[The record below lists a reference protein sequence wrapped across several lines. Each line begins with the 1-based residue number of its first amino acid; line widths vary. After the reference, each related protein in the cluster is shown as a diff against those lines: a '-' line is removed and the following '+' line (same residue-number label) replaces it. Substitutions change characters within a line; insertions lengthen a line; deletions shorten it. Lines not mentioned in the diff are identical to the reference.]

1 MTVINTNVKA
11 LFTQAALKVAGRD
24 GQIAMEQLST
34 GKRINNSK
42 DDAAGLAIAAR
53 MTQNIQGLNQSI
65 RNAGDAIS
73 MIQTAEGATQEITVM
88 LQRMSEL
95 AVQAA
100 NSTYSAD
107 QRSYLDQEFQQLKQ
121 EIIRVSEM
129 HEWNGFPILNG
140 KAGTPVG
147 NPTTTSIVR
156 AGVEA
161 TATGKQLM
169 DGDLEIKTDKGSFAI
184 PASVAAADSKSN
196 TIAAGSNNAGS
207 AIAIAAAI
215 NSQVGN
221 TGVSAVAG
229 AASISATKTTV
240 GSTSAQTD
248 LYVNGE
254 KVSLS
259 LAASHTLSQR
269 RQYVMESINAGTA
282 VHGVVAGDSGTGG
295 LTLTT
300 PDGRNLSV
308 WYDSTSV
315 QGSDFG
321 LGLDTTPPSSPLG
334 VTGVSAAAASAFGA
348 NETTAITFP
357 ALTRGESFTLNG
369 MTFTSTATTTANELA
384 AAFSNLKSGMT
395 ALAAAAANPAA
406 VTKGSF
412 SGTFA
417 EGFTTGTSNGVNVVT
432 ATATSKGNVGDI
444 VTSPIL
450 TFTTTQGAAAATV
463 AATTAGVGSNQ
474 QQESIA
480 TFGDLSK
487 GQSVSFAGL
496 TFTAAADGITA
507 AQVASAFKSVGTTT
521 TTVAYNTAASGAQ
534 AKWVAANA
542 SGHAAIGSF
551 TSGTSLVGTYSASV
565 VATGSADAMVTFKA
579 ATPSNTQIDMAPSA
593 AATTAAPVITIT
605 PAAGSVPESAIATF
619 VDLKRGQS
627 VSFAGLTFT
636 AAADI
641 TADKVATAFKS
652 VGTTA
657 AIDQAAAQ
665 TLYSGVSGHAAI
677 GSFTSGTSLAG
688 TFDGASIGTSQ
699 VRFTVTATGT
709 ASTITSAGVTG
720 ANAPNVATTPGKA
733 VQAQVSTATFT
744 DLDAGA
750 SVTFAGLTFTSG
762 TAGTKAA
769 ELQAAFAS
777 IVGTSAT
784 TAQTFTQVN
793 ATAGALVSDAIGRFT
808 SGTAVTGGTFAAG
821 GSTGQVTWTAIA
833 PTSTFVVGAAIPTA
847 PTLGTF
853 NAGTSPNKST
863 VSVTFQSL
871 TAGQSATVKGLTF
884 TAKAAMNAA
893 DVAKAFSGLLLGET
907 AAQVTTRNAATSSL
921 LGTYTGTNEGGANGY
936 TSGAATAATVL
947 YSGAP
952 ALASTTFDSSKT
964 AGTKSTETVVFR
976 ELSAGQSV
984 TVNGLTFTAKA
995 AMNAVDVG
1003 KAFSGVLTGE
1013 TAAQVTTR
1021 NASTSSLLGTYTGT
1035 NTAGYASAATT
1046 SATAVYTSVSDA
1058 AVSFGTPITGSDTQT
1073 VVASTGS
1080 VESSVFTFSALKT
1093 GQSFTLNGLEF
1104 KAKKDLTSAE
1114 VASAFGSLTSGT
1126 SSTPANTANG
1136 DYTGSWKAG
1145 YSTAAA
1151 SGATVTATATV
1162 AGSADIEFK
1171 SSKSVTAQ
1179 GFTVPASTVYGT
1191 VTLKSQN
1198 TFIIKPGA
1206 NANATATASATD
1218 PTFANFSALGFEAK
1232 TINAK
1237 SIGRLNFQ
1245 VGPAA
1250 NQLISIDLADFGKNG
1265 DITGLITSDRA
1276 PTNLLTV
1283 NSANDVIMNVN
1294 ISLDRIASTR
1304 ANMGAVMNRLEHVID
1319 NLTNV
1324 VMNSEASR
1332 SQIEDADYAKASTEL
1347 ARTQIMQQAATAV
1360 LAQANT
1366 SQQGVLKLLQG

>member
-496 TFTAAADGITA
+496 TFTAAADITA
-507 AQVASAFKSVGTTT
+507 DKVATAFRSVAATQAITA
-521 TTVAYNTAASGAQ
+521 VAYNTASSGAQ

-551 TSGTSLVGTYSASV
+551 TSGTSLV
-565 VATGSADAMVTFKA
+565 
-579 ATPSNTQIDMAPSA
+579 
-593 AATTAAPVITIT
+593 
-605 PAAGSVPESAIATF
+605 
-619 VDLKRGQS
+619 
-627 VSFAGLTFT
+627 
-636 AAADI
+636 
-641 TADKVATAFKS
+641 
-652 VGTTA
+652 
-657 AIDQAAAQ
+657 
-665 TLYSGVSGHAAI
+665 
-677 GSFTSGTSLAG
+677 G

-777 IVGTSAT
+777 IAGTSASAT

-884 TAKAAMNAA
+884 TAKAAMNA
-893 DVAKAFSGLLLGET
+893 
-907 AAQVTTRNAATSSL
+907 
-921 LGTYTGTNEGGANGY
+921 
-936 TSGAATAATVL
+936 
-947 YSGAP
+947 
-952 ALASTTFDSSKT
+952 
-964 AGTKSTETVVFR
+964 
-976 ELSAGQSV
+976 
-984 TVNGLTFTAKA
+984 
-995 AMNAVDVG
+995 VDVG

-1046 SATAVYTSVSDA
+1046 TATAVYTSVSDA

-1162 AGSADIEFK
+1162 AGSADIEFT

-1206 NANATATASATD
+1206 KANATATAPATD
-1218 PTFANFSALGFEAK
+1218 PTFANFTALGFEAK

>member
-1 MTVINTNVKA
+1 MSVINTNISSM
-11 LFTQAALKVAGRD
+11 QAQSSVRTSGLNLST
-24 GQIAMEQLST
+24 AMERLSS
-34 GKRINNSK
+34 GVRINSAK
-42 DDAAGLAIAAR
+42 DDAAGLAISTR
-53 MTQNIQGLNQSI
+53 MTASIRGISAAI
-65 RNAGDAIS
+65 RNANDGIS
-73 MIQTAEGATQEITVM
+73 LTQTAEGSLAQIGDN
-88 LQRMSEL
+88 LQRIREL
-95 AVQAA
+95 AVQSANTGNNASDRAA
-100 NSTYSAD
+100 MNNEAKQLIAEIDRVASNTKYNGIALLDGSFRGQDLQVGAGNGANDRIAISIGSAKSSTLGVGGNSSYAASKVGSSVGATALADSA
-107 QRSYLDQEFQQLKQ
+107 LN
-121 EIIRVSEM
+121 I
-129 HEWNGFPILNG
+129 NGFS
-140 KAGTPVG
+140 
-147 NPTTTSIVR
+147 TSAAISD
-156 AGVEA
+156 GVSSTLA
-161 TATGKQLM
+161 
-169 DGDLEIKTDKGSFAI
+169 
-184 PASVAAADSKSN
+184 N
-196 TIAAGSNNAGS
+196 TSGIAV
-207 AIAIAAAI
+207 AAAI
-215 NSQVGN
+215 NAISARSNVTATVGETSVAGSTVTGFATAIAAGDVKINGVSIGPIAAASTAGGRGNQVAAAVN
-221 TGVSAVAG
+221 AVSSSTGVTATFDSTTG
-229 AASISATKTTV
+229 A
-240 GSTSAQTD
+240 
-248 LYVNGE
+248 
-254 KVSLS
+254 VSLN
-259 LAASHTLSQR
+259 AA
-269 RQYVMESINAGTA
+269 
-282 VHGVVAGDSGTGG
+282 
-295 LTLTT
+295 
-300 PDGRNLSV
+300 DGRNITIDAVNAGGNSAV
-308 WYDSTSV
+308 T
-315 QGSDFG
+315 G
-321 LGLDTTPPSSPLG
+321 LGLGTTS
-334 VTGVSAAAASAFGA
+334 TMAAASAAG
-348 NETTAITFP
+348 NTAAI
-357 ALTRGESFTLNG
+357 
-369 MTFTSTATTTANELA
+369 
-384 AAFSNLKSGMT
+384 SNLKI
-395 ALAAAAANPAA
+395 
-406 VTKGSF
+406 
-412 SGTFA
+412 
-417 EGFTTGTSNGVNVVT
+417 NGV
-432 ATATSKGNVGDI
+432 AIADVGGI
-444 VTSPIL
+444 SV
-450 TFTTTQGAAAATV
+450 TTTPGAAAVTV
-463 AATTAGVGSNQ
+463 AATTAGVAGPSANQ
-474 QQESIA
+474 VNTA
-480 TFGDLSK
+480 TFGNLSK

-507 AQVASAFKSVGTTT
+507 AQVASAFKSVGNTGGAIIAAAAQTKWENVSGH
-521 TTVAYNTAASGAQ
+521 VAIGSFTSGTSLDGTFASGPLSTDAKFTATAPSNTPLVMAEAGTDGINPPVLSGEVLGDITNNNSIKEEAVATFLDLKRGQSVSFAGLTFTAADDITADKVATAFNSVGNTGSAITAAAAQ
-534 AKWVAANA
+534 TKWKNV

-551 TSGTSLVGTYSASV
+551 TSGTSLVGT
-565 VATGSADAMVTFKA
+565 
-579 ATPSNTQIDMAPSA
+579 
-593 AATTAAPVITIT
+593 
-605 PAAGSVPESAIATF
+605 
-619 VDLKRGQS
+619 
-627 VSFAGLTFT
+627 
-636 AAADI
+636 
-641 TADKVATAFKS
+641 
-652 VGTTA
+652 
-657 AIDQAAAQ
+657 
-665 TLYSGVSGHAAI
+665 
-677 GSFTSGTSLAG
+677 
-688 TFDGASIGTSQ
+688 FDGASVGTSQ
-699 VRFTVTATGT
+699 AKFTVTT
-709 ASTITSAGVTG
+709 AAGDGIVKTITSAGT
-720 ANAPNVATTPGKA
+720 ASIAAPSVVATTPGKLA
-733 VQAQVSTATFT
+733 TAQVSTATFT
-744 DLDAGA
+744 GLEAGA

-777 IVGTSAT
+777 IAGTSASAT

-821 GSTGQVTWTAIA
+821 GSTGQVTWSAIA
-833 PTSTFVVGAAIPTA
+833 PTSTFVVGAATPTA

-1046 SATAVYTSVSDA
+1046 TATAVYTSVSDA

-1093 GQSFTLNGLEF
+1093 GQSATINNLTFT
-1104 KAKKDLTSAE
+1104 AKKDLTSAE

-1162 AGSADIEFK
+1162 AGSADIEFS

-1206 NANATATASATD
+1206 NANATATANATD